1 MRMVEP
7 GSFKSWSVTQ
17 AGTQK
22 IGSEKYSV
30 STVTLLLLTQLKPIG
45 HRGFPLKEE
54 EEKELDSILHEPK
67 ILNLIY
73 IWVYCTSQKFMVFVL
88 QSHIE

>member
-1 MRMVEP
+1 MKMVEP
-7 GSFKSWSVTQ
+7 GSSKNWSVTQ

-22 IGSEKYSV
+22 VGPEKYSV
-30 STVTLLLLTQLKPIG
+30 STVTLLLLAQLKPIG

-54 EEKELDSILHEPK
+54 EEKELDSILYEPK

-73 IWVYCTSQKFMVFVL
+73 VWVYCMSQKLMVSVV